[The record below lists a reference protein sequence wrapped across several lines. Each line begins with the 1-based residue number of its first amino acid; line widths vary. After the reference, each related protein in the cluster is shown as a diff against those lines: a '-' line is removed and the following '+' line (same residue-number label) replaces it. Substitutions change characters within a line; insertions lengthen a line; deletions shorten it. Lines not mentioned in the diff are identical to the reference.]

1 MDRTRTRVAV
11 SVGCTLVIVG
21 LVAVGAG
28 RMQRAQDTQRLTAI
42 AAAEAADIQAELGRL
57 VDLGTAVA
65 LAVRERPV
73 VDQAGFDTLLEGLAL
88 EQRFATVEAIA
99 VLEPVARADVAAWWA
114 RRRGGA
120 PPAVFDRDA
129 GRGRLL
135 LAAYAYPSREAE
147 LLAGVD
153 MTALEATFEA
163 ASLTMASGEPYLSRA
178 AELVVLGPDNPGA
191 TLHVPLSDPDGTI
204 RGTVVIGLSGQSFL
218 DAFLPLPGAVHV
230 TIREPTSQRYPVVAE
245 IGPEPWAGRGATVAT
260 HAVGLPSPDWVVEV
274 RPTAGFTTLVGRWI
288 VELVLGAGLLVAGLV
303 GLAVYGLASREQ
315 AASALAAARTHD
327 LAAANA
333 QLAAAN
339 RDLEVA
345 NERLR
350 HTDAVKDR
358 FLAAVSHELRTPL
371 TVIAGL
377 AETLR
382 RLPPDVA
389 APGEL
394 LDPLDRNV
402 RRLDALVGDVLLLAG
417 LDAGALRLRAEPIRL
432 DHELHRLAA
441 DHGPVGV
448 ELDVPENL
456 VAWSDPRHLDRI
468 LNNLLANAVR
478 HGAPPIEVA
487 ARAEGDAVRLSVRD
501 HGPGLGDEQ
510 LSTLTERFARGSRAD
525 RSTGTGLGLALAR
538 ELVEHAGGRLWVE
551 EAGPGA
557 RFVVVLPAAA
567 PPGDPS
573 GRVASFDQAGTGAP
587 VASIT
592 RPPAGS

>member
-11 SVGCTLVIVG
+11 SVACTLVIIG

-42 AAAEAADIQAELGRL
+42 AASEAADIQAELGRL
-57 VDLGTAVA
+57 VELGTAVA

-73 VDQAGFDTLLEGLAL
+73 VDQAGFDALLEGLGL
-88 EQRFATVEAIA
+88 ERRFATVEAIA
-99 VLEPVARADVAAWWA
+99 VLEPVAREDLAGWWA
-114 RRRGGA
+114 ARRGGA
-120 PPAVFDRDA
+120 PPAAINRDA
-129 GRGRLL
+129 GGGQLL
-135 LAAYAYPSREAE
+135 LVAYGYPSREAE
-147 LLAGVD
+147 LLTGVD
-153 MTALEATFEA
+153 LTALEATFEA
-163 ASLTMASGEPYLSRA
+163 ASRTMASGEPHLSRA
-178 AELVVLGPDNPGA
+178 AELVVLGPDTPGA
-191 TLHVPLSDPDGTI
+191 TLHVPLTDPDGTI
-204 RGTVVIGLSGQSFL
+204 RGTIVIGLSGQSFL
-218 DAFLPLPGAVHV
+218 DALLPLPGAVHV

-260 HAVGLPSPDWVVEV
+260 HAVGLPSSDWVVEV
-274 RPTAGFTTLVGRWI
+274 RPTAGFATLVGRWI
-288 VELVLGAGLLVAGLV
+288 VELTFGAGLLVAGLV

-315 AASALAAARTHD
+315 AASALAAART
-327 LAAANA
+327 
-333 QLAAAN
+333 

-350 HTDAVKDR
+350 HTDAIKDR

-371 TVIAGL
+371 TVIAGI

-382 RLPPDVA
+382 RLPPDAA

-402 RRLDALVGDVLLLAG
+402 RRLDVLVGDVLLLAG
-417 LDAGALRLRAEPIRL
+417 LDAGALRLRVEPIRL
-432 DHELHRLAA
+432 DRELRRLAA

-448 ELDVPENL
+448 ELDVPEHL

-468 LNNLLANAVR
+468 LSNLLANAVR

-510 LSTLTERFARGSRAD
+510 LATLTERFARGSRAD

-551 EAGPGA
+551 DAGPGA
-557 RFVVVLPAAA
+557 RFVVVLPTAA

-573 GRVASFDQAGTGAP
+573 GQPALSGQAGTGAP
-587 VASIT
+587 EASST
-592 RPPAGS
+592 GPPIGS